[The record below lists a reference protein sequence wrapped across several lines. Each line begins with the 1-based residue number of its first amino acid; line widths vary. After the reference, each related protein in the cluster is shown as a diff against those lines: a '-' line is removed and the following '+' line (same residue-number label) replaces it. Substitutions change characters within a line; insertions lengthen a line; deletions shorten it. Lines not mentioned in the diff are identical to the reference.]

1 MVHPTHTV
9 VDSQSRM
16 ARTKQTAR
24 KSTGGKAPRKQLA
37 TKVVR
42 KNGKPTGGRTKQVP
56 VKVHAA
62 FKDLPSRI
70 PETCAPLT
78 SVSAPDD
85 DTRSDTRSKERQPGS
100 QEDTYKSVFGYTDSD
115 DDKSSNSEDEHDE
128 VKESAKVTSDGQP
141 TSDTSSQVTKKQ

>member
-42 KNGKPTGGRTKQVP
+42 KNGKHTGGRTKQVP
-56 VKVHAA
+56 VKMHAA

-85 DTRSDTRSKERQPGS
+85 DDTRSDTHSKERQPCS
-100 QEDTYKSVFGYTDSD
+100 QEDAFKSVFGYTDSD
-115 DDKSSNSEDEHDE
+115 DDKSSNGEDEHDE
-128 VKESAKVTSDGQP
+128 VKESAKVTFDGQP
-141 TSDTSSQVTKKQ
+141 TSDTSSQVTKK